1 MQMFSLIL
9 CDRFQRSIC
18 KWIPSE
24 WSVIWQRYIVSALEN
39 LHLTLSPFVWSSTES
54 SHQKLPD
61 FLNYSKVMHS
71 SRPRA
76 MSESGCY
83 PLKVLLSNS
92 FCIFESQSEVGP
104 TVPYA
109 HVVWVPEHSLQDFV
123 EPASP
128 REVPLGECYCCQ
140 TQQLTGASQYKL
152 SI

>member
-24 WSVIWQRYIVSALEN
+24 LSVIWQRHIVFELEN
-39 LHLTLSPFVWSSTES
+39 LHLTLSPFVWSLTES

-71 SRPRA
+71 SRPHV
-76 MSESGCY
+76 MSGSGGH
-83 PLKVLLSNS
+83 PSKVLLSNRY
-92 FCIFESQSEVGP
+92 CIFESQSEVGP
-104 TVPYA
+104 KVPYA
-109 HVVWVPEHSLQDFV
+109 HIVWVPEHPLQDSV

-140 TQQLTGASQYKL
+140 TQQLTGASQ
-152 SI
+152 